1 MSEPKMQP
9 GRVRVRIAVAVELD
23 GSWSAS
29 GWSGANAD
37 TVKAAVADSLGS
49 DDVRWSWVEADV
61 PMPEPE
67 ETVQGV
73 VAVAELIETKLGRE
87 DCDSFEPGEPKGQ
100 CDGDGH
106 FLCRQCKEWNKPSP
120 LREGGE

>member
-9 GRVRVRIAVAVELD
+9 GRVRVRIAVAVGPD
-23 GSWSAS
+23 GTWSAS
-29 GWSGANAD
+29 SWSGAD
-37 TVKAAVADSLGS
+37 TDDVKMAIADSMDS
-49 DDVRWSWVEADV
+49 ETIRWSWVEADV